1 MVRKHVIELEREQKG
16 AGRRRAGE
24 EEKNSHREKKEEEC
38 SCAGSMSLNGKVAL
52 VTGGAQGIGRAVV
65 QSLLQSSAK
74 VGTAATFACSF

>member
-1 MVRKHVIELEREQKG
+1 MIELEREQKG

-24 EEKNSHREKKEEEC
+24 KEKNSHREKKKKEEEEC
-38 SCAGSMSLNGKVAL
+38 CCAGSMSLNGKVAL

-74 VGTAATFACSF
+74 VGTAGTFGCL

>member
-1 MVRKHVIELEREQKG
+1 MIELEREQKG

-24 EEKNSHREKKEEEC
+24 EEKNSHRGKKKEEEC
-38 SCAGSMSLNGKVAL
+38 SCTGSMSLNGKVAL